1 MALANGLTNPVASR
15 GMANTLVCVAGT
27 VAVGTAGLALNA
39 VTPLV
44 RVPKGFTLIHATLEA
59 TDMDTNGTPLLT
71 LAVGDATVNNRILTG
86 LTIGRT
92 GGISSAIDVAGHQFR
107 YAEETTITMTATA
120 AAATAA
126 AGTVQISLMGVIDA

>member
-15 GMANTLVCVAGT
+15 GMANTIVCVAGT
-27 VAVGTAGLALNA
+27 VAVGTGGLALNA

-59 TDMDTNGTPLLT
+59 TDMDTGGSPALV
-71 LAVGDATVNNRILTG
+71 LAVGDTDDVDRVMAG
-86 LTIGRT
+86 LTIGQA
-92 GGISSAIDVAGHQFR
+92 GGISSVLAVAGHQYRF
-107 YAEETTITMTATA
+107 AQETTISLTATT

-126 AGTVQISLMGVIDA
+126 AGTVQISLLGVIDA

>member
-15 GMANTLVCVAGT
+15 GMANAIVCVAGT

-44 RVPKGFTLIHATLEA
+44 RVPKGFTVIHATLET
-59 TDMDTNGTPLLT
+59 TDMDSGTALV

-86 LTIGRT
+86 LTIGQT
-92 GGISSAIDVAGHQFR
+92 GGISSAIATTGHQFR
-107 YAEETTITMTATA
+107 YTEDTTINLTAT
-120 AAATAA
+120 TAA
-126 AGTVQISLMGVIDA
+126 GTAVAGTVQISLLGVIDA

>member
-44 RVPKGFTLIHATLEA
+44 RVPKGFTVIHATLEA
-59 TDMDTNGTPLLT
+59 TDMDSGTALV
-71 LAVGDATVNNRILTG
+71 LAVGDTGDNDRILTG
-86 LTIGRT
+86 LTIGQA
-92 GGISSAIDVAGHQFR
+92 GGISSAIAVTGHQYR
-107 YAEETTITMTATA
+107 YTEETTINLTAT
-120 AAATAA
+120 TASGTA
-126 AGTVQISLMGVIDA
+126 VAGTVQISLLGVIDA

>member
-15 GMANTLVCVAGT
+15 GMANTLVCVAGS

-44 RVPKGFTLIHATLEA
+44 RVPKGFTLIHATIET
-59 TDMDTNGTPLLT
+59 TDLDTNGTPLLV
-71 LAVGDATVNNRILTG
+71 LAVGDVALNNRILTG
-86 LTIGRT
+86 LTIGQT
-92 GGISSAIDVAGHQFR
+92 GGISSVIAATGHQFR
-107 YAEETTITMTATA
+107 YTDETTINLTATT

-126 AGTVQISLMGVIDA
+126 AGTVQISLLGLIDA

>member
-15 GMANTLVCVAGT
+15 GMANAIVCVAGT

-44 RVPKGFTLIHATLEA
+44 RVPKGFTVMHATLES

-71 LAVGDATVNNRILTG
+71 LAVGDTADPDRILSG

-92 GGISSAIDVAGHQFR
+92 AGISSAIAVEGHQHR
-107 YAEETTITMTATA
+107 YAEETTINLTATA

-126 AGTVQISLMGVIDA
+126 AGTVQITLFGVIDA

>member
-44 RVPKGFTLIHATLEA
+44 RVPKGFTLIHATLES
-59 TDMDTNGTPLLT
+59 TDMDTNGSPLLT
-71 LAVGDATVNNRILTG
+71 LAVGDATDNDRILTG

-92 GGISSAIDVAGHQFR
+92 GGISSAIAVEGHQFR
-107 YAEETTITMTATA
+107 YTEETTINLTATA

-126 AGTVQISLMGVIDA
+126 AGTVQISLLGVIDA

>member
-15 GMANTLVCVAGT
+15 GMANALVCVAGT

-44 RVPKGFTLIHATLEA
+44 RVPKGFTVIHATLET
-59 TDMDTNGTPLLT
+59 TDMDNGTALV

-86 LTIGRT
+86 LTIGQT
-92 GGISSAIDVAGHQFR
+92 GGISSAIAATGHQFR
-107 YAEETTITMTATA
+107 YAEDTTINLTAT
-120 AAATAA
+120 TAA
-126 AGTVQISLMGVIDA
+126 GTAVAGTVQISLLGVIDA

>member
-1 MALANGLTNPVASR
+1 MALANGLTNPVAGR
-15 GMANTLVCVAGT
+15 GMANTAIVVAGT

-44 RVPKGFTLIHATLEA
+44 RVPKGFTVLHATLET
-59 TDMDTNGTPLLT
+59 TDLDSNGTPLLT
-71 LAVGDATVNNRILTG
+71 LAVGDADDNDRILTG

-92 GGISSAIDVAGHQFR
+92 GGISNAIDVAGFAYR
-107 YAEETTITMTATA
+107 YPADTTINLTATA

-126 AGTVQISLMGVIDA
+126 AGTVTIALIGVLDA

>member
-15 GMANTLVCVAGT
+15 GMANALVCVAGT
-27 VAVGTAGLALNA
+27 VSVGTAGLALNA

-59 TDMDTNGTPLLT
+59 TDLDSNGTPLLT
-71 LAVGDATVNNRILTG
+71 LAVGDAVDNDRILTG

-92 GGISSAIDVAGHQFR
+92 GGISSQIAVEGFGFR
-107 YAEETTITMTATA
+107 YTEETTINLTATA

-126 AGTVQISLMGVIDA
+126 AGSVTVALLGVIDA

>member
-15 GMANTLVCVAGT
+15 GMANALVCVAGT

-44 RVPKGFTLIHATLEA
+44 RVPKGFTVIHATLET
-59 TDMDTNGTPLLT
+59 TDMDNGTALV

-86 LTIGRT
+86 LTIGQA
-92 GGISSAIDVAGHQFR
+92 GGISSAIAATGHQFR
-107 YAEETTITMTATA
+107 YAEDTTINLTAT
-120 AAATAA
+120 TAA
-126 AGTVQISLMGVIDA
+126 GTAVAGTVQISLLGVIDA

>member
-15 GMANTLVCVAGT
+15 GMANAIVCVAGT

-44 RVPKGFTLIHATLEA
+44 RVPKGFTVIHATLET
-59 TDMDTNGTPLLT
+59 TDMDNGTALV

-86 LTIGRT
+86 LTIGQA
-92 GGISSAIDVAGHQFR
+92 GGISSAIAATGHQFR
-107 YAEETTITMTATA
+107 YAEDTTINLTAT
-120 AAATAA
+120 TAA
-126 AGTVQISLMGVIDA
+126 GTAVAGTVQISLLGVIDA

>member
-27 VAVGTAGLALNA
+27 VAIGTAGLALNA

-44 RVPKGFTLIHATLEA
+44 RVPKGFTLIHATLET
-59 TDMDTNGTPLLT
+59 TDLDTNGTPLLV
-71 LAVGDATVNNRILTG
+71 LAVGDTGLNNRILTG
-86 LTIGRT
+86 LTIGQT
-92 GGISSAIDVAGHQFR
+92 GGISSVIATTGHQYR
-107 YAEETTITMTATA
+107 YTDETTINLTATT

-126 AGTVQISLMGVIDA
+126 AGTVQISLLGVIDA

>member
-44 RVPKGFTLIHATLEA
+44 RVPKGFTVIHATLEA
-59 TDMDTNGTPLLT
+59 TDMDNGTALV

-86 LTIGRT
+86 LTIGQA
-92 GGISSAIDVAGHQFR
+92 GGISSAIAATGHQFR
-107 YAEETTITMTATA
+107 YADETTINLTATTGA
-120 AAATAA
+120 GTAV
-126 AGTVQISLMGVIDA
+126 AGTVQISLLGVIDA

>member
-44 RVPKGFTLIHATLEA
+44 RVPKGFTVIHATLEA
-59 TDMDTNGTPLLT
+59 TDMDSGTALV
-71 LAVGDATVNNRILTG
+71 LAVGDTASNNRILTG
-86 LTIGRT
+86 LTIGQS
-92 GGISSAIDVAGHQFR
+92 GGISSAIAATGHQHR
-107 YAEETTITMTATA
+107 YAEETTINLTAT
-120 AAATAA
+120 TAA
-126 AGTVQISLMGVIDA
+126 GTAVAGTVQISLLGVIDA

>member
-15 GMANTLVCVAGT
+15 GMANTIVCVAGT

-59 TDMDTNGTPLLT
+59 TDMDTGGSPALV
-71 LAVGDATVNNRILTG
+71 LAVGDTDDVDRVMAG
-86 LTIGRT
+86 LTIGQA
-92 GGISSAIDVAGHQFR
+92 GGISSVIAVAGHQYRFTQ
-107 YAEETTITMTATA
+107 ETTINLTATT

-126 AGTVQISLMGVIDA
+126 AGTVQISLLGVIDA

>member
-44 RVPKGFTLIHATLEA
+44 RVPKGFTVIHATLEA

-92 GGISSAIDVAGHQFR
+92 GGISSAIDAAGHQFR

-126 AGTVQISLMGVIDA
+126 AGTVQISLLGVIDA

>member
-59 TDMDTNGTPLLT
+59 TDMDTNASPTLV
-71 LAVGDATVNNRILTG
+71 LAVGDTGLNNRILTG
-86 LTIGRT
+86 LTIGQT
-92 GGISSAIDVAGHQFR
+92 GGINSVIAATGHQYR
-107 YAEETTITMTATA
+107 YPDETTINLTATA
-120 AAATAA
+120 GAATAA
-126 AGTVQISLMGVIDA
+126 AGTVQISLLGVIDA

>member
-44 RVPKGFTLIHATLEA
+44 RVPKGFTVIHATLEA
-59 TDMDTNGTPLLT
+59 TDMDSATALV
-71 LAVGDATVNNRILTG
+71 LAVGDTGSNNRILTG
-86 LTIGRT
+86 LTIGQA
-92 GGISSAIDVAGHQFR
+92 GGISSAIAATGHQHR
-107 YAEETTITMTATA
+107 YADETTINLTAT
-120 AAATAA
+120 TAA
-126 AGTVQISLMGVIDA
+126 GTAVAGTVQISLLGVIDA

>member
-15 GMANTLVCVAGT
+15 GMANALVCVAGQ

-59 TDMDTNGTPLLT
+59 TDMDSGTALV
-71 LAVGDATVNNRILTG
+71 LAVGDAGDNDRILTG
-86 LTIGRT
+86 LTIGQA
-92 GGISSAIDVAGHQFR
+92 GGISSSIAVTGHQFR
-107 YAEETTITMTATA
+107 YTDETTINLTAT
-120 AAATAA
+120 TAA
-126 AGTVQISLMGVIDA
+126 GTAVAGTVQISLFGVIDA

>member
-15 GMANTLVCVAGT
+15 GMANTLVCVAGS

-44 RVPKGFTLIHATLEA
+44 RVPKGFTVIHATLEA
-59 TDMDTNGTPLLT
+59 TDMDSGTALV

-86 LTIGRT
+86 LTIGQA
-92 GGISSAIDVAGHQFR
+92 GGISSAIAVTGHQFR
-107 YAEETTITMTATA
+107 YADETTINLTAT
-120 AAATAA
+120 TAA
-126 AGTVQISLMGVIDA
+126 GGAVAGTVQISLLGVIDA

>member
-44 RVPKGFTLIHATLEA
+44 RVPKGFTLIHATFET
-59 TDMDTNGTPLLT
+59 TDLDTNGTPLLT

-92 GGISSAIDVAGHQFR
+92 GGISSQIDVAGHQFR
-107 YAEETTITMTATA
+107 YAEETTINLTATA

>member
-15 GMANTLVCVAGT
+15 GMANTLVCVAGS

-44 RVPKGFTLIHATLEA
+44 RVPKGFTVIHATLEA

-92 GGISSAIDVAGHQFR
+92 GGISSAIDAAGHQFR
-107 YAEETTITMTATA
+107 YAEETTINLTATA

-126 AGTVQISLMGVIDA
+126 AGTVQLSLFGVIDA